1 VSFRSRTSYLAV
13 TAAVAAGGGL
23 AAGSLE
29 LGASRAVW
37 LGLAAAW
44 ALQAPSFWRL
54 AGTLARGEAVLRDWV
69 GGMALR
75 FGGLALLVV
84 AGGGAPLPTGDM
96 ALAYAAALL
105 AFLGLEIVW
114 LLRRQPELTEPADGR
129 HGAGSPDSGDGGP
142 APAAGE
148 RPGEGADGGHRSRI
162 ETTNA
167 LR

>member
-1 VSFRSRTSYLAV
+1 MSFRSRTSYLSV
-13 TAAVAAGGGL
+13 TAAVAAAGGL
-23 AAGSLE
+23 AAGALE
-29 LGASRAVW
+29 LGSSRAVW
-37 LGLAAAW
+37 LGLGAAW

-105 AFLGLEIVW
+105 VFLGLEIVW
-114 LLRRQPELTEPADGR
+114 LLRRQPELTDGR
-129 HGAGSPDSGDGGP
+129 PGAGSPADGDGGP
-142 APAAGE
+142 VPAGGE
-148 RPGEGADGGHRSRI
+148 RAGEGADGGHGSRI
-162 ETTNA
+162 ETKNA

>member
-1 VSFRSRTSYLAV
+1 VSFRSRTSYVAV
-13 TAAVAAGGGL
+13 TAAVAAVGG
-23 AAGSLE
+23 AAAEALD

-54 AGTLARGEAVLRDWV
+54 AGTLARGEPVLRDWV

-84 AGGGAPLPTGDM
+84 AGGGAPLPTGDT

-105 AFLGLEIVW
+105 AFLGLEVVW
-114 LLRRQPELTEPADGR
+114 LLRRKPERTGGRIRAGSPADGGR
-129 HGAGSPDSGDGGP
+129 DPARVAGGGP
-142 APAAGE
+142 GE
-148 RPGEGADGGHRSRI
+148 AADGRDGSRI